1 MSKKGKNKSKRSTV
15 QPVAQRSWLLWAIVA
30 GVFLIIGGL
39 SYIFIVGIN
48 GPETGTP
55 KLVVDR
61 KEVDEGYQKL
71 GATVH
76 TTYKLRNE
84 GDGTLRI
91 LDQPQVKVVE
101 GC

>member
-1 MSKKGKNKSKRSTV
+1 MSKKGRKKSSAA
-15 QPVAQRSWLLWAIVA
+15 QPATQRSWLLWAVVA

-39 SYIFIVGIN
+39 SYILIVGVN
-48 GPETGTP
+48 GSETGTP
-55 KLVVDR
+55 KLIVDR
-61 KEVDEGYQKL
+61 NEVDEGYQKL

-76 TTYKLRNE
+76 TSFKLRNE